1 MRQVWLQVFTVMILG
16 SFVKFIVPDVSLWVL
31 ADLVV
36 LGICYLLLRRYP
48 SIDIK
53 KSMLFVGA
61 LTLINILVDV
71 NILNG
76 LLGNIIGLVIV
87 GWVIFGGGGKGKG
100 QTILRHK
107 WNK

>member
-1 MRQVWLQVFTVMILG
+1 MRQVWLHVFTVMIFG
-16 SFVKFIVPDVSLWVL
+16 SIVKFVVPNVLLWVL

-36 LGICYLLLRRYP
+36 FGICYLLLRRYP
-48 SIDIK
+48 YIDIK
-53 KSMLFVGA
+53 KSMLFIGG

-76 LLGNIIGLVIV
+76 LIGNIISLVLV
-87 GWVIFGGGGKGKG
+87 AWVIFGGGSKGKG
-100 QTILRHK
+100 QSILRHK